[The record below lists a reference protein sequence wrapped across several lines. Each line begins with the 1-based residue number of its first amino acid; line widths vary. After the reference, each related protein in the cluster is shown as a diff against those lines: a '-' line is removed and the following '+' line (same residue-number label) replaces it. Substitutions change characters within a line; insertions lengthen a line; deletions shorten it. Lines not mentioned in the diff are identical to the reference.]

1 MFIRRIRVKSI
12 GLSFLVL
19 VLITGCQQ
27 NHYQAKDSFKD
38 MLLEQL
44 LVDDLEKLKLTL
56 PSDRVKTIHPG
67 NLTAEEDKQLRK
79 IASSHSEEEIKEKT
93 GNTITKQEYLNLW
106 K

>member
-1 MFIRRIRVKSI
+1 MDS
-12 GLSFLVL
+12 SFLTDSTLLKMGLATMLAGIVY
-19 VLITGCQQ
+19 LI
-27 NHYQAKDSFKD
+27 YVKY
-38 MLLEQL
+38 
-44 LVDDLEKLKLTL
+44 LEKLKLTL
-56 PSDRVKTIHPG
+56 PSDRVKTIHQG

>member
-1 MFIRRIRVKSI
+1 MKSI

-56 PSDRVKTIHPG
+56 PSNRVKTIHQG

-79 IASSHSEEEIKEKT
+79 IASSRSEEEIKEKT
-93 GNTITKQEYLNLW
+93 GNTITKQEYLSLW
-106 K
+106 SQEG

>member
-1 MFIRRIRVKSI
+1 MISK
-12 GLSFLVL
+12 FLVL
-19 VLITGCQQ
+19 SLALLALIFITGCQQ

-56 PSDRVKTIHPG
+56 PSDRVKTIHQG

-79 IASSHSEEEIKEKT
+79 IASSRSEEEIKEKT
-93 GNTITKQEYLNLW
+93 GNTITKQEYLSLW
-106 K
+106 SQEG